1 MCLHKELLKI
11 RWLGSDLGVNS
22 TFKKSFLANLTDLIV
37 NHQQNWYAFKKWKY
51 NSNQVKLIVII
62 S

>member
-22 TFKKSFLANLTDLIV
+22 TFKKSFLANLTDNLTSCYTDV
-37 NHQQNWYAFKKWKY
+37 R
-51 NSNQVKLIVII
+51 L
-62 S
+62 